1 MSDADDIRDQ
11 FGERLWKTPDEL
23 NRDRSMEVAKGKMM
37 DKEEVNR
44 KIHELRGLCWHEYED
59 IRISMERPSTCV
71 ICGEYDDTCATGP
84 DYFASSTPRG
94 ELDDAV
100 AKCVEKVGG
109 PTYYSKLEIEVRAS
123 IGERPRN
130 YDIAAASP
138 EAICMAIA
146 ACIEES
152 K

>member
-1 MSDADDIRDQ
+1 MNSERRD
-11 FGERLWKTPDEL
+11 LI
-23 NRDRSMEVAKGKMM
+23 NRR
-37 DKEEVNR
+37 
-44 KIHELRGLCWHEYED
+44 IHELRGLSDEHEWIWESGD
-59 IRISMERPSTCV
+59 CPHCHWRRTPETEKHKCPARQI
-71 ICGEYDDTCATGP
+71 P

-146 ACIEES
+146 ACIEEQDHE
-152 K
+152 

>member
-1 MSDADDIRDQ
+1 
-11 FGERLWKTPDEL
+11 
-23 NRDRSMEVAKGKMM
+23 MM

-84 DYFASSTPRG
+84 DYFSPSTPRG

-100 AKCVEKVGG
+100 AKCVEKFGVQAYVNKLMG
-109 PTYYSKLEIEVRAS
+109 PDAMRARSFVPKNATYFE
-123 IGERPRN
+123 
-130 YDIAAASP
+130 AAAVASP

-146 ACIEES
+146 ACIEGENG
-152 K
+152 